1 MIAGS
6 LRGTPGVCAH
16 CSGPQGSGV
25 PVRMEAATLC
35 QGPCGSSLSDVAS
48 LSSPE
53 AGAGRGHWALCSQSR
68 RTSLSRGPSR
78 PDPSRP
84 SSTSSTAVTAV
95 FTVDV
100 HTFDLVLH
108 HPMLML
114 LSTKEG
120 QLALQGRR
128 RGEDSR
134 TRPLGTRTAYGPLS
148 LTPGSAGS

>member
-1 MIAGS
+1 MSPPYLAQ
-6 LRGTPGVCAH
+6 RP
-16 CSGPQGSGV
+16 V
-25 PVRMEAATLC
+25 PAEDT
-35 QGPCGSSLSDVAS
+35 GPC
-48 LSSPE
+48 
-53 AGAGRGHWALCSQSR
+53 AGQSR

-84 SSTSSTAVTAV
+84 SSTSSAAVTAV

>member
-1 MIAGS
+1 MQAKADA
-6 LRGTPGVCAH
+6 RAFPG
-16 CSGPQGSGV
+16 
-25 PVRMEAATLC
+25 
-35 QGPCGSSLSDVAS
+35 
-48 LSSPE
+48 
-53 AGAGRGHWALCSQSR
+53 
-68 RTSLSRGPSR
+68 
-78 PDPSRP
+78 DPPAPTRRP